1 MLEITEWVKL
11 ILDSLY
17 DGILIIDDKGIVK
30 YVNPA
35 YIRITRVKEKD
46 IIGRLLIDVRPGSR
60 LTDVVKNGKMEL
72 NAHRKMGDVEY
83 LVNMVPIYGKKGK
96 VIGGISLLN
105 ELNDV
110 YKLTEKLNL
119 SKIIIQNLKEHVKTL
134 GNGKY
139 SFDDII
145 TADEKSIEL
154 KEFAKRLAL
163 ADSNVL
169 ITGES
174 GTGKELYASA
184 IHNFSPRKDF
194 PFVPVNCAS
203 FEKNLIESE
212 LFGYEE
218 GAFTGAKKNGKTGL
232 FQLAHGGT
240 LFLDEIGELEYGLQ
254 GKLLRVL
261 QEKSIRKI
269 GGTKEIP
276 IDVRLIC
283 ATNKNLAQMVE
294 EEKFRRDLY
303 YRIAIMPITIPPLR
317 ERKKDI
323 IPLAEKFLGDLSL
336 KYKKSMTLSDGAA
349 KALSN
354 YNWVGNI
361 RELKN
366 IIEFTFNMAEEEIIR
381 RKHLPPMIAGSVQ
394 KDENIIPLNEMIKKA
409 EGEYLKKVLE
419 VYGNSVAGKKK
430 AAQAL
435 GISLATLYN
444 KLEKLSE

>member
-1 MLEITEWVKL
+1 MIKITGHAKL
-11 ILDSLY
+11 VFDSLY
-17 DGILIIDDKGIVK
+17 DGILIIDKEGIVR
-30 YVNPA
+30 YINPA
-35 YIRITRVKEKD
+35 YTRITKVEEKN
-46 IIGRLLIDVRPGSR
+46 IIGRYLSEVRPGSR
-60 LTDVVKNGKMEL
+60 LTNVVKNEKMEL
-72 NAHRKMGDVEY
+72 GAHRKMGEVEY
-83 LVNMVPIYGKKGK
+83 LVNMVPIYEEGK

-105 ELNDV
+105 ELIDI

-145 TADEKSIEL
+145 AVDEKSVEV
-154 KEFAKRLAL
+154 KDFAKRIAL

-184 IHNFSPRKDF
+184 IHNLSPRKDF
-194 PFVPVNCAS
+194 PFIPVNCAS

-232 FQLAHGGT
+232 FQLAQGGT

-269 GGTKEIP
+269 GGSKEIP

-283 ATNKNLAQMVE
+283 ATNKNL
-294 EEKFRRDLY
+294 EKMIQDNTFRRDLY
-303 YRIAIMPITIPPLR
+303 YRIAIMPLSILPLR
-317 ERKKDI
+317 EKKNDI
-323 IPLAEKFLGDLSL
+323 KSIAEKFLLDLSI
-336 KYKKSMTLSDGAA
+336 KYKKEVKLNEN
-349 KALSN
+349 ALKVLKE
-354 YNWVGNI
+354 YDWPGNI

-366 IIEFTFNMAEEEIIR
+366 IIEFTFNMVEGNEIKAE
-381 RKHLPPMIAGSVQ
+381 HLPIA
-394 KDENIIPLNEMIKKA
+394 IKKNLKENDNISPLSEVVKEA
-409 EGEYLKKVLE
+409 EKSYLKKVIE
-419 VYGNSVAGKKK
+419 IYGDSVEGKKK
-430 AAQAL
+430 AAKAL
-435 GISLATLYN
+435 EISLATLYN
-444 KLEKLSE
+444 KLEK

>member
-1 MLEITEWVKL
+1 MIKITGHAKL
-11 ILDSLY
+11 IFDSLY
-17 DGILIIDDKGIVK
+17 DGILIIDKEGIVR
-30 YVNPA
+30 YINPA
-35 YIRITRVKEKD
+35 YTRITKVEEKN
-46 IIGRLLIDVRPGSR
+46 IIGRYLSEVRPGSR
-60 LTDVVKNGKMEL
+60 LTNVVKNEKMEL
-72 NAHRKMGDVEY
+72 GAHRKMGEVEY
-83 LVNMVPIYGKKGK
+83 LVNMVPIYEEGK

-105 ELNDV
+105 ELVDI

-145 TADEKSIEL
+145 AVDEKSVEV
-154 KEFAKRLAL
+154 KDFAKRIAL

-184 IHNFSPRKDF
+184 IHNLSPRKDF
-194 PFVPVNCAS
+194 PFIPVNCAS

-232 FQLAHGGT
+232 FQLAQGGT

-261 QEKSIRKI
+261 QEKSVRKI
-269 GGTKEIP
+269 GGSKEIS

-283 ATNKNLAQMVE
+283 ATNKNL
-294 EEKFRRDLY
+294 EKMIQDNTFRRDLY
-303 YRIAIMPITIPPLR
+303 YRIAIMPLSILPLR
-317 ERKKDI
+317 EKKNDI
-323 IPLAEKFLGDLSL
+323 KSIAEKFLLDLSI
-336 KYKKSMTLSDGAA
+336 KYKKEVKLNEN
-349 KALSN
+349 ALKVLKE
-354 YNWVGNI
+354 YDWPGNI

-366 IIEFTFNMAEEEIIR
+366 IIEFTFNMVEGNEIKAE
-381 RKHLPPMIAGSVQ
+381 HLPIA
-394 KDENIIPLNEMIKKA
+394 IKKNLKENDNISPLSEVVKEA
-409 EGEYLKKVLE
+409 EKSYLKKVIE
-419 VYGNSVAGKKK
+419 IYGDSVEGKKK
-430 AAQAL
+430 AAKAL
-435 GISLATLYN
+435 EISLATLYN
-444 KLEKLSE
+444 KLEK

>member
-1 MLEITEWVKL
+1 MIKITGHAKL
-11 ILDSLY
+11 MFDSLY
-17 DGILIIDDKGIVK
+17 DGILIIDKEGIVR
-30 YVNPA
+30 YINPA
-35 YIRITRVKEKD
+35 YTRITKVEEKN
-46 IIGRLLIDVRPGSR
+46 IIGRYLSEVRPGSR
-60 LTDVVKNGKMEL
+60 LTNVVKNEKMEL
-72 NAHRKMGDVEY
+72 GAHRKMGEVEY
-83 LVNMVPIYGKKGK
+83 LVNMVPIYEEGK

-105 ELNDV
+105 ELVDI

-145 TADEKSIEL
+145 AVDEKSVEV
-154 KEFAKRLAL
+154 KDFAKRIAL

-184 IHNFSPRKDF
+184 IHNLSPRKDF
-194 PFVPVNCAS
+194 PFIPVNCAS

-232 FQLAHGGT
+232 FQLAQGGT

-261 QEKSIRKI
+261 QEKSVRKI
-269 GGTKEIP
+269 GGSKEIP

-283 ATNKNLAQMVE
+283 ATNKNL
-294 EEKFRRDLY
+294 EKMIQDNTFRRDLY
-303 YRIAIMPITIPPLR
+303 YRIAIMPLSILPLR
-317 ERKKDI
+317 EKKNDI
-323 IPLAEKFLGDLSL
+323 KSIAEKFLLDLSI
-336 KYKKSMTLSDGAA
+336 KYKKEVKLNEN
-349 KALSN
+349 ALKVLKE
-354 YNWVGNI
+354 YDWPGNI

-366 IIEFTFNMAEEEIIR
+366 IIEFTFNMVEGNEIKAE
-381 RKHLPPMIAGSVQ
+381 HLPIA
-394 KDENIIPLNEMIKKA
+394 IKKNLKENDNISPLSEVVKEA
-409 EGEYLKKVLE
+409 EKSYLKKVIE
-419 VYGNSVAGKKK
+419 IYGDSVEGKKK
-430 AAQAL
+430 AAKAL
-435 GISLATLYN
+435 EISLATLYN
-444 KLEKLSE
+444 KLEK

>member
-1 MLEITEWVKL
+1 MIKITGHAKL
-11 ILDSLY
+11 IFDSLY
-17 DGILIIDDKGIVK
+17 DGILIVDKEGVVRYI
-30 YVNPA
+30 NPA
-35 YIRITRVKEKD
+35 YTRITKVEEKN
-46 IIGRLLIDVRPGSR
+46 IIGRYLSEVRPGSR
-60 LTDVVKNGKMEL
+60 LTDVVKDEKMEL
-72 NAHRKMGDVEY
+72 GAHRKMGDVEY
-83 LVNMVPIYGKKGK
+83 LVNMVPIYEAGK

-105 ELNDV
+105 ELIDI

-145 TADEKSIEL
+145 TVDEKSIEV
-154 KEFAKRLAL
+154 KEFAKRIAL

-184 IHNFSPRKDF
+184 IHNFSARKDF
-194 PFVPVNCAS
+194 PFIPVNCAS

-218 GAFTGAKKNGKTGL
+218 GSFTGAKKNGKTGL
-232 FQLAHGGT
+232 FQLAQGGT

-269 GGTKEIP
+269 GGSKEIP

-283 ATNKNLAQMVE
+283 ATNKNLEQMIE
-294 EEKFRRDLY
+294 ENTFRRDLY
-303 YRIAIMPITIPPLR
+303 YRIAIMPMSIPPLR
-317 ERKKDI
+317 EKKNDI
-323 IPLAEKFLGDLSL
+323 KAIAEKFLSDLSMKYRKEVRLNGNAL
-336 KYKKSMTLSDGAA
+336 KVLKEYD
-349 KALSN
+349 
-354 YNWVGNI
+354 WPGNI

-366 IIEFTFNMAEEEIIR
+366 IIEFTFSMAEGNEI
-381 RKHLPPMIAGSVQ
+381 KAEHLPINMKNNINEN
-394 KDENIIPLNEMIKKA
+394 ENILPLSEIVREA
-409 EGEYLKKVLE
+409 EQNYLKKVIE
-419 VYGNSVAGKKK
+419 IYGDSVEGKKK
-430 AAQAL
+430 AAKAL
-435 GISLATLYN
+435 NISLATLYN
-444 KLEKLSE
+444 KLER

>member
-1 MLEITEWVKL
+1 MENNMIKITGHAKL
-11 ILDSLY
+11 IFDSLY
-17 DGILIIDDKGIVK
+17 DGILIIDKEGIVR
-30 YVNPA
+30 YINPA
-35 YIRITRVKEKD
+35 YTRITKVEEKN
-46 IIGRLLIDVRPGSR
+46 IIGRYLSEVRPGSR
-60 LTDVVKNGKMEL
+60 LTNVVKNEKMEL
-72 NAHRKMGDVEY
+72 GAHRKMGEVEY
-83 LVNMVPIYGKKGK
+83 LVNMVPIYEEGK

-105 ELNDV
+105 ELVDI

-145 TADEKSIEL
+145 AVDEKSVEV
-154 KEFAKRLAL
+154 KDFAKRIAL

-184 IHNFSPRKDF
+184 IHNLSPRKDF
-194 PFVPVNCAS
+194 PFIPVNCAS

-232 FQLAHGGT
+232 FQLAQGGT

-261 QEKSIRKI
+261 QEKSVRKI
-269 GGTKEIP
+269 GGSKEIP

-283 ATNKNLAQMVE
+283 ATNKNL
-294 EEKFRRDLY
+294 EKMIQDNTFRRDLY
-303 YRIAIMPITIPPLR
+303 YRIAIMPLSILPLR
-317 ERKKDI
+317 EKKNDI
-323 IPLAEKFLGDLSL
+323 KSIAEKFLLDLSI
-336 KYKKSMTLSDGAA
+336 KYKKEVKLNEN
-349 KALSN
+349 ALKVLKE
-354 YNWVGNI
+354 YDWPGNI

-366 IIEFTFNMAEEEIIR
+366 IIEFTFNMVEGNEIKAE
-381 RKHLPPMIAGSVQ
+381 HLPIA
-394 KDENIIPLNEMIKKA
+394 IKKNLKENDNISPLSEVVKEA
-409 EGEYLKKVLE
+409 EKSYLKKVIE
-419 VYGNSVAGKKK
+419 IYGDSVEGKKK
-430 AAQAL
+430 AAKAL
-435 GISLATLYN
+435 EISLATLYN
-444 KLEKLSE
+444 KLEK

>member
-1 MLEITEWVKL
+1 MIKITGHTKL
-11 ILDSLY
+11 IFDSLY
-17 DGILIIDDKGIVK
+17 DGILIVDKEGVVRYI
-30 YVNPA
+30 NPA
-35 YIRITRVKEKD
+35 YTRITKVEEKN
-46 IIGRLLIDVRPGSR
+46 IIGRYLSEVRPGSR
-60 LTDVVKNGKMEL
+60 LTNVVKDEKMEL
-72 NAHRKMGDVEY
+72 GAHRKMGDVEY
-83 LVNMVPIYGKKGK
+83 LVNMVPIYEDGK

-105 ELNDV
+105 ELIDI

-145 TADEKSIEL
+145 TVDEKSIEV
-154 KEFAKRLAL
+154 KEFAKRIAL

-184 IHNFSPRKDF
+184 IHNFSVRKDF
-194 PFVPVNCAS
+194 PFIPVNCAS

-218 GAFTGAKKNGKTGL
+218 GSFTGAKKNGKTGL
-232 FQLAHGGT
+232 FQLAQGGT

-269 GGTKEIP
+269 GGSKEIP

-283 ATNKNLAQMVE
+283 ATNKNLEQMIE
-294 EEKFRRDLY
+294 ENTFRRDLY
-303 YRIAIMPITIPPLR
+303 YRIAIMPMSIPPLR
-317 ERKKDI
+317 EKKNDI
-323 IPLAEKFLGDLSL
+323 KAIAEKFLSDLSMKYRKEVRLNGNAL
-336 KYKKSMTLSDGAA
+336 KVLKEYD
-349 KALSN
+349 
-354 YNWVGNI
+354 WPGNI

-366 IIEFTFNMAEEEIIR
+366 IIEFTFSMAEGNEI
-381 RKHLPPMIAGSVQ
+381 KAEHLPINMKNNINEN
-394 KDENIIPLNEMIKKA
+394 ENILPLSEIVREA
-409 EGEYLKKVLE
+409 EQNYLKKVIE
-419 VYGNSVAGKKK
+419 IYGDSVEGKKK
-430 AAQAL
+430 AAKAL
-435 GISLATLYN
+435 NISLATLYN
-444 KLEKLSE
+444 KLER

>member
-1 MLEITEWVKL
+1 MIKITGHAKL
-11 ILDSLY
+11 IFDSLY
-17 DGILIIDDKGIVK
+17 DGILIVDKEGVVRYI
-30 YVNPA
+30 NPA
-35 YIRITRVKEKD
+35 YTRITKVEEKN
-46 IIGRLLIDVRPGSR
+46 IIGRYLSEVRPGSR
-60 LTDVVKNGKMEL
+60 LTDVVKDEKMEL
-72 NAHRKMGDVEY
+72 GAHRKMGDVEY
-83 LVNMVPIYGKKGK
+83 LVNMVPIYEDGK

-105 ELNDV
+105 ELIDI

-145 TADEKSIEL
+145 TVDEKSIEV
-154 KEFAKRLAL
+154 KEFAKRIAL

-184 IHNFSPRKDF
+184 IHNFSARKDF
-194 PFVPVNCAS
+194 PFIPVNCAS

-218 GAFTGAKKNGKTGL
+218 GSFTGAKKNGKTGL
-232 FQLAHGGT
+232 FQLAQGGT

-269 GGTKEIP
+269 GGSKEIP

-283 ATNKNLAQMVE
+283 ATNKNLEQMIE
-294 EEKFRRDLY
+294 ENTFRRDLY
-303 YRIAIMPITIPPLR
+303 YRIAIMPMSIPPLR
-317 ERKKDI
+317 EKKNDI
-323 IPLAEKFLGDLSL
+323 KAIAEKFLSDLSMKYRKEVRLNGNAL
-336 KYKKSMTLSDGAA
+336 KVLKEYD
-349 KALSN
+349 
-354 YNWVGNI
+354 WPGNI

-366 IIEFTFNMAEEEIIR
+366 IIEFTFSMAEGNEI
-381 RKHLPPMIAGSVQ
+381 KAEHLPINMKNNINEN
-394 KDENIIPLNEMIKKA
+394 ENILPLSEIVREA
-409 EGEYLKKVLE
+409 EQNYLKKVIE
-419 VYGNSVAGKKK
+419 IYGDSVEGKKK
-430 AAQAL
+430 AAKAL
-435 GISLATLYN
+435 NISLATLYN
-444 KLEKLSE
+444 KLER

>member
-1 MLEITEWVKL
+1 MIKITGHAKL
-11 ILDSLY
+11 IFDSLY
-17 DGILIIDDKGIVK
+17 DGILIVDKEGVVRYI
-30 YVNPA
+30 NPA
-35 YIRITRVKEKD
+35 YTRITKVEEKN
-46 IIGRLLIDVRPGSR
+46 IIGRYLSEVRPGSR
-60 LTDVVKNGKMEL
+60 LTDVVKDEKMEL
-72 NAHRKMGDVEY
+72 GAHRKMGDVEY
-83 LVNMVPIYGKKGK
+83 LVNMVPIYEDGK

-105 ELNDV
+105 ELIDI

-145 TADEKSIEL
+145 TVDEKSIEV
-154 KEFAKRLAL
+154 KEFAKRIAL

-184 IHNFSPRKDF
+184 IHNFSARKDF
-194 PFVPVNCAS
+194 PFIPVNCAS

-218 GAFTGAKKNGKTGL
+218 GSFTGAKKNGKTGL
-232 FQLAHGGT
+232 FQLAQGGT

-269 GGTKEIP
+269 GGSKEIP

-283 ATNKNLAQMVE
+283 ATNKNLEQMIE
-294 EEKFRRDLY
+294 ENTFRRDLY
-303 YRIAIMPITIPPLR
+303 YRIAIMPMSIPPLR
-317 ERKKDI
+317 EKKNDI
-323 IPLAEKFLGDLSL
+323 KAIAEKFLSDLSMKYRKEVRLNGNVL
-336 KYKKSMTLSDGAA
+336 KVLKEYD
-349 KALSN
+349 
-354 YNWVGNI
+354 WPGNI

-366 IIEFTFNMAEEEIIR
+366 IIEFTFSMAEGNEI
-381 RKHLPPMIAGSVQ
+381 KAEHLPINMKNNINEN
-394 KDENIIPLNEMIKKA
+394 ENILPLSEIVREA
-409 EGEYLKKVLE
+409 EQNYLKKVIE
-419 VYGNSVAGKKK
+419 IYGDSVEGKKK
-430 AAQAL
+430 AAKAL
-435 GISLATLYN
+435 NISLATLYN
-444 KLEKLSE
+444 KLER

>member
-1 MLEITEWVKL
+1 MIKITGHAKL
-11 ILDSLY
+11 IFDSLY
-17 DGILIIDDKGIVK
+17 DGILIIDKEGIVR
-30 YVNPA
+30 YINPA
-35 YIRITRVKEKD
+35 YTRITKVEEKN
-46 IIGRLLIDVRPGSR
+46 IIGRYLSEVRPGSR
-60 LTDVVKNGKMEL
+60 LTNVVKNEKMEL
-72 NAHRKMGDVEY
+72 GAHRKMGEVEY
-83 LVNMVPIYGKKGK
+83 LVNMVPIYEEGK

-105 ELNDV
+105 ELVDI

-145 TADEKSIEL
+145 AVDEKSVEV
-154 KEFAKRLAL
+154 KDFAKRIAL

-184 IHNFSPRKDF
+184 IHNLSPRKDF
-194 PFVPVNCAS
+194 PFIPVNCAS

-232 FQLAHGGT
+232 FQLAQGGT

-261 QEKSIRKI
+261 QEKSVRKI
-269 GGTKEIP
+269 GGSKEIP

-283 ATNKNLAQMVE
+283 ATNKNL
-294 EEKFRRDLY
+294 EKMIQDNTFRRDLY
-303 YRIAIMPITIPPLR
+303 YRIAIMPLSILPLR
-317 ERKKDI
+317 EKKNDI
-323 IPLAEKFLGDLSL
+323 KSIAEKFLLDLSI
-336 KYKKSMTLSDGAA
+336 KYKKEVKLNEN
-349 KALSN
+349 ALKVLKE
-354 YNWVGNI
+354 YDWPGNI

-366 IIEFTFNMAEEEIIR
+366 IIEFTFNMIEGNEIKAE
-381 RKHLPPMIAGSVQ
+381 HLPIA
-394 KDENIIPLNEMIKKA
+394 IKKNLKENDNISPLSEVVKEA
-409 EGEYLKKVLE
+409 EKSYLKKVIE
-419 VYGNSVAGKKK
+419 IYGDSVEGKKK
-430 AAQAL
+430 AAKAL
-435 GISLATLYN
+435 EISLATLYN
-444 KLEKLSE
+444 KLEK

>member
-1 MLEITEWVKL
+1 MIKITGHAKL
-11 ILDSLY
+11 IFDSLY
-17 DGILIIDDKGIVK
+17 DGILIIDKEGIVR
-30 YVNPA
+30 YINPA
-35 YIRITRVKEKD
+35 YTRITKVEEKN
-46 IIGRLLIDVRPGSR
+46 IIGRYLSEVRPGSR
-60 LTDVVKNGKMEL
+60 LTNVVKNEKMEL
-72 NAHRKMGDVEY
+72 GAHRKMGEVEY
-83 LVNMVPIYGKKGK
+83 LVNMVPIYEDGK

-105 ELNDV
+105 ELVDI

-145 TADEKSIEL
+145 AVDEKSIEV
-154 KEFAKRLAL
+154 KEFAKRIAL

-184 IHNFSPRKDF
+184 IHNLSPRKDF
-194 PFVPVNCAS
+194 PFIPVNCAS

-218 GAFTGAKKNGKTGL
+218 GSFTGAKKNGKTGL
-232 FQLAHGGT
+232 FQLAQGGT

-269 GGTKEIP
+269 GGSKEIP

-283 ATNKNLAQMVE
+283 ATNKNL
-294 EEKFRRDLY
+294 EKMIEDNTFRRDLY
-303 YRIAIMPITIPPLR
+303 YRIAIMPLSILPLR
-317 ERKKDI
+317 EKKNDI
-323 IPLAEKFLGDLSL
+323 KSIAEKFLLDLSI
-336 KYKKSMTLSDGAA
+336 KYKKEVKLNEN
-349 KALSN
+349 ALKVLKE
-354 YNWVGNI
+354 YEWPGNI

-366 IIEFTFNMAEEEIIR
+366 IIEFTFNMAEGNEIR
-381 RKHLPPMIAGSVQ
+381 AEHLPITI
-394 KDENIIPLNEMIKKA
+394 KNNLKENENIVPLSEIVREA
-409 EGEYLKKVLE
+409 EQNYLKKVIE
-419 VYGNSVAGKKK
+419 IYGDNVEGKKK
-430 AAQAL
+430 AAKAL
-435 GISLATLYN
+435 KISLATLYN
-444 KLEKLSE
+444 KLER

>member
-1 MLEITEWVKL
+1 MIKITGHAKL
-11 ILDSLY
+11 IFDSLY
-17 DGILIIDDKGIVK
+17 DGILIVDKEGVVRYI
-30 YVNPA
+30 NPA
-35 YIRITRVKEKD
+35 YTRITKVEEKN
-46 IIGRLLIDVRPGSR
+46 IIGRYLSEVRPGSR
-60 LTDVVKNGKMEL
+60 LTDVVKDEKMEL
-72 NAHRKMGDVEY
+72 GAHRKMGDVEY
-83 LVNMVPIYGKKGK
+83 LVNMVPIYEDGK

-105 ELNDV
+105 ELIDI

-145 TADEKSIEL
+145 TVDEKSIEV
-154 KEFAKRLAL
+154 KEFAKRIAL

-184 IHNFSPRKDF
+184 IHNFSARKDF
-194 PFVPVNCAS
+194 PFIPVNCAS

-218 GAFTGAKKNGKTGL
+218 GSFTGAKKNGKTGL
-232 FQLAHGGT
+232 FQLAQGGT

-269 GGTKEIP
+269 GGSKEIP

-283 ATNKNLAQMVE
+283 ATNKNLEQMIE
-294 EEKFRRDLY
+294 ENTFRRDLY
-303 YRIAIMPITIPPLR
+303 YRIAIMPMSIPPLR
-317 ERKKDI
+317 DKKNDI
-323 IPLAEKFLGDLSL
+323 KAIAEKFLSDLSMKYRKEVRLNGNAL
-336 KYKKSMTLSDGAA
+336 KVLKEYD
-349 KALSN
+349 
-354 YNWVGNI
+354 WPGNI

-366 IIEFTFNMAEEEIIR
+366 IIEFTFSMAEGNEI
-381 RKHLPPMIAGSVQ
+381 KAEHLPINMKNNINEN
-394 KDENIIPLNEMIKKA
+394 ENILPLSEIVREA
-409 EGEYLKKVLE
+409 EQNYLKKVIE
-419 VYGNSVAGKKK
+419 IYGDSVEGKKK
-430 AAQAL
+430 AAKAL
-435 GISLATLYN
+435 NISLATLYN
-444 KLEKLSE
+444 KLER

>member
-1 MLEITEWVKL
+1 MIKITGYAKL
-11 ILDSLY
+11 IFDSLY
-17 DGILIIDDKGIVK
+17 DGILIVDKKGVVRYI
-30 YVNPA
+30 NPA
-35 YIRITRVKEKD
+35 YTRITKVEEKN
-46 IIGRLLIDVRPGSR
+46 IIGRYLSEVRPGSR
-60 LTDVVKNGKMEL
+60 LTDVVKDEKMEL
-72 NAHRKMGDVEY
+72 GAHRKMGDVEY
-83 LVNMVPIYGKKGK
+83 LVNMVPIYEDGK

-105 ELNDV
+105 ELIDI

-145 TADEKSIEL
+145 TVDEKSIEV
-154 KEFAKRLAL
+154 KEFAKRIAL

-184 IHNFSPRKDF
+184 IHNFSARKDF
-194 PFVPVNCAS
+194 PFIPVNCAS

-218 GAFTGAKKNGKTGL
+218 GSFTGAKKNGKTGL
-232 FQLAHGGT
+232 FQLAQGGT

-269 GGTKEIP
+269 GGSKEIP

-283 ATNKNLAQMVE
+283 ATNKNLEQMIE
-294 EEKFRRDLY
+294 ENTFRRDLY
-303 YRIAIMPITIPPLR
+303 YRIAIMPMSIPPLR
-317 ERKKDI
+317 EKKNDI
-323 IPLAEKFLGDLSL
+323 KAIAEKFLSDLSMKYRKEVRLNGNAL
-336 KYKKSMTLSDGAA
+336 KVLKEYD
-349 KALSN
+349 
-354 YNWVGNI
+354 WPGNI

-366 IIEFTFNMAEEEIIR
+366 IIEFTFSMAEGNEI
-381 RKHLPPMIAGSVQ
+381 KAEHLPINMKNNINEN
-394 KDENIIPLNEMIKKA
+394 ENILPLSEIVREA
-409 EGEYLKKVLE
+409 EQNYLKKVIE
-419 VYGNSVAGKKK
+419 IYGDSVEGKKK
-430 AAQAL
+430 AAKAL
-435 GISLATLYN
+435 NISLATLYN
-444 KLEKLSE
+444 KLER

>member
-1 MLEITEWVKL
+1 MENNMIKITGYAKL
-11 ILDSLY
+11 IFDSLY
-17 DGILIIDDKGIVK
+17 DGILIVDKEGVVRYI
-30 YVNPA
+30 NPA
-35 YIRITRVKEKD
+35 YTRITKVEEKN
-46 IIGRLLIDVRPGSR
+46 IIGRYLSEVRPGSR
-60 LTDVVKNGKMEL
+60 LTDVVKDEKMEL
-72 NAHRKMGDVEY
+72 GAHRKMGDVEY
-83 LVNMVPIYGKKGK
+83 LVNMVPIYEDGK

-105 ELNDV
+105 ELIDI

-145 TADEKSIEL
+145 TVDEKSIEV
-154 KEFAKRLAL
+154 KEFAKRIAL

-184 IHNFSPRKDF
+184 IHNFSARKDF
-194 PFVPVNCAS
+194 PFIPVNCAS

-218 GAFTGAKKNGKTGL
+218 GSFTGAKKNGKTGL
-232 FQLAHGGT
+232 FQLAQGGT

-269 GGTKEIP
+269 GGSKEIP

-283 ATNKNLAQMVE
+283 ATNKNLEQMIE
-294 EEKFRRDLY
+294 ENTFRRDLY
-303 YRIAIMPITIPPLR
+303 YRIAIMPMSIPPLR
-317 ERKKDI
+317 EKKNDI
-323 IPLAEKFLGDLSL
+323 KAIAEKFLSDLSMKYRKEVRLNGNAL
-336 KYKKSMTLSDGAA
+336 KVLKEYD
-349 KALSN
+349 
-354 YNWVGNI
+354 WPGNI

-366 IIEFTFNMAEEEIIR
+366 IIEFTFSMAEGNEI
-381 RKHLPPMIAGSVQ
+381 KAEHLPINMKNNINEN
-394 KDENIIPLNEMIKKA
+394 ENILPLSEIVREA
-409 EGEYLKKVLE
+409 EQNYLKKVIE
-419 VYGNSVAGKKK
+419 IYGDSVEGKKK
-430 AAQAL
+430 AAKAL
-435 GISLATLYN
+435 NISLATLYN
-444 KLEKLSE
+444 KLER

>member
-1 MLEITEWVKL
+1 MIKITGHAKL
-11 ILDSLY
+11 IFDSLY
-17 DGILIIDDKGIVK
+17 DGILIVDKEGVVRYI
-30 YVNPA
+30 NPA
-35 YIRITRVKEKD
+35 YTRITKVEKKN
-46 IIGRLLIDVRPGSR
+46 IIGRYLSEVRPGSR
-60 LTDVVKNGKMEL
+60 LTDVVKDEKMEL
-72 NAHRKMGDVEY
+72 GAHRKMGDVEY
-83 LVNMVPIYGKKGK
+83 LVNMVPIYEDGK

-105 ELNDV
+105 ELIDI

-145 TADEKSIEL
+145 TVDEKSIEV
-154 KEFAKRLAL
+154 KEFAKRIAL

-184 IHNFSPRKDF
+184 IHNFSARKDF
-194 PFVPVNCAS
+194 PFIPVNCAS

-218 GAFTGAKKNGKTGL
+218 GSFTGAKKNGKTGL
-232 FQLAHGGT
+232 FQLAQGGT

-269 GGTKEIP
+269 GGSKEIP

-283 ATNKNLAQMVE
+283 ATNKNLEQMIE
-294 EEKFRRDLY
+294 ENTFRRDLY
-303 YRIAIMPITIPPLR
+303 YRIAIMPMSIPPLR
-317 ERKKDI
+317 EKKNDI
-323 IPLAEKFLGDLSL
+323 KAIAEKFLSDLSMKYRKEVRLNGNAL
-336 KYKKSMTLSDGAA
+336 KVLKEYD
-349 KALSN
+349 
-354 YNWVGNI
+354 WPGNI

-366 IIEFTFNMAEEEIIR
+366 IIEFTFSMAEGNEI
-381 RKHLPPMIAGSVQ
+381 KAEHLPINMKNNINEN
-394 KDENIIPLNEMIKKA
+394 ENILPLSEIVREA
-409 EGEYLKKVLE
+409 EQNYLKKVIE
-419 VYGNSVAGKKK
+419 IYGDSVEGKKK
-430 AAQAL
+430 AAKAL
-435 GISLATLYN
+435 NISLATLYN
-444 KLEKLSE
+444 KLER

>member
-1 MLEITEWVKL
+1 MIKITGHAKL
-11 ILDSLY
+11 IFDSLY
-17 DGILIIDDKGIVK
+17 DGILIIDKEGIVR
-30 YVNPA
+30 YINPA
-35 YIRITRVKEKD
+35 YTRITKVEEKN
-46 IIGRLLIDVRPGSR
+46 IIGRYLSEVRPGSR
-60 LTDVVKNGKMEL
+60 LTNVVKNEKMEL
-72 NAHRKMGDVEY
+72 GAHRKMGEVEY
-83 LVNMVPIYGKKGK
+83 LVNMVPIYEEGK

-105 ELNDV
+105 ELVDI

-145 TADEKSIEL
+145 AVDEKSVEV
-154 KEFAKRLAL
+154 KDFAKRIAL

-184 IHNFSPRKDF
+184 IHNLSPRKDF
-194 PFVPVNCAS
+194 PFIPVNCAS

-218 GAFTGAKKNGKTGL
+218 GSFTGAKKNGKTGL
-232 FQLAHGGT
+232 FQLAQGGT

-269 GGTKEIP
+269 GGSKEIP

-283 ATNKNLAQMVE
+283 ATNKNL
-294 EEKFRRDLY
+294 EKMIEDNTFRRDLY
-303 YRIAIMPITIPPLR
+303 YRIAIMPLSILPLR
-317 ERKKDI
+317 EKKNDI
-323 IPLAEKFLGDLSL
+323 KSIAEKFLLDLSI
-336 KYKKSMTLSDGAA
+336 KYKKEVKLNEN
-349 KALSN
+349 ALKVLKE
-354 YNWVGNI
+354 YEWPGNI

-366 IIEFTFNMAEEEIIR
+366 IIEFTFNMVEGNEIKAE
-381 RKHLPPMIAGSVQ
+381 HLPIA
-394 KDENIIPLNEMIKKA
+394 IKKNLKENDNISPLSEVVREA
-409 EGEYLKKVLE
+409 EKSYLKKVIE
-419 VYGNSVAGKKK
+419 IYGDSVEGKKK
-430 AAQAL
+430 AAKAL
-435 GISLATLYN
+435 EISLATLYN
-444 KLEKLSE
+444 KLEK

>member
-1 MLEITEWVKL
+1 MIKITGYAKL
-11 ILDSLY
+11 IFDSLY
-17 DGILIIDDKGIVK
+17 DGILIVDKEGVVRYI
-30 YVNPA
+30 NPA
-35 YIRITRVKEKD
+35 YTRITKVEEKN
-46 IIGRLLIDVRPGSR
+46 IIGRYLSEVRPGSR
-60 LTDVVKNGKMEL
+60 LTDVVKDEKMEL
-72 NAHRKMGDVEY
+72 GAHRKMGDVEY
-83 LVNMVPIYGKKGK
+83 LVNMVPIYEDGK

-105 ELNDV
+105 ELIDI

-145 TADEKSIEL
+145 TVDEKSIEV
-154 KEFAKRLAL
+154 KEFAKRIAL

-184 IHNFSPRKDF
+184 IHNFSARKDF
-194 PFVPVNCAS
+194 PFIPVNCAS

-218 GAFTGAKKNGKTGL
+218 GSFTGAKKNGKTGL
-232 FQLAHGGT
+232 FQLAQGGT

-269 GGTKEIP
+269 GGSKEIP

-283 ATNKNLAQMVE
+283 ATNKNLEQMIE
-294 EEKFRRDLY
+294 ENTFRRDLY
-303 YRIAIMPITIPPLR
+303 YRIAIMPMSIPPLR
-317 ERKKDI
+317 EKKNDI
-323 IPLAEKFLGDLSL
+323 KAIAEKFLSDLSMKYRKEVRLNGNAL
-336 KYKKSMTLSDGAA
+336 KVLKEYD
-349 KALSN
+349 
-354 YNWVGNI
+354 WPGNI

-366 IIEFTFNMAEEEIIR
+366 IIEFTFSMAEGNEI
-381 RKHLPPMIAGSVQ
+381 KAEHLPINMKNNINEN
-394 KDENIIPLNEMIKKA
+394 ENILPLSEIVREA
-409 EGEYLKKVLE
+409 EQNYLKKVIE
-419 VYGNSVAGKKK
+419 IYGDSVEGKKK
-430 AAQAL
+430 AAKAL
-435 GISLATLYN
+435 NISLATLYN
-444 KLEKLSE
+444 KLER

>member
-1 MLEITEWVKL
+1 MIKITGYAKL
-11 ILDSLY
+11 IFDSLY
-17 DGILIIDDKGIVK
+17 DGILIVDKEGVVRYI
-30 YVNPA
+30 NPA
-35 YIRITRVKEKD
+35 YTRITKVEEKN
-46 IIGRLLIDVRPGSR
+46 IIGRYLSEVRPGSR
-60 LTDVVKNGKMEL
+60 LTDVVKDEKMEL
-72 NAHRKMGDVEY
+72 GAHRKMGDVEY
-83 LVNMVPIYGKKGK
+83 LVNMVPIYEDGK

-105 ELNDV
+105 ELIDI

-145 TADEKSIEL
+145 TVDEKSIEV
-154 KEFAKRLAL
+154 KEFAKRIAL

-184 IHNFSPRKDF
+184 IHNFSARKDF
-194 PFVPVNCAS
+194 PFIPVNCAS

-218 GAFTGAKKNGKTGL
+218 GSFTGAKKNGKTGL
-232 FQLAHGGT
+232 FQLAQGGT

-269 GGTKEIP
+269 GGSKEIP

-283 ATNKNLAQMVE
+283 ATNKNLEQMME
-294 EEKFRRDLY
+294 ENTFRRDLY
-303 YRIAIMPITIPPLR
+303 YRIAIMPMSIPPLR
-317 ERKKDI
+317 EKKNDI
-323 IPLAEKFLGDLSL
+323 KAIAEKFLSDLSMKYRKEVRLNGNAL
-336 KYKKSMTLSDGAA
+336 KVLKEYD
-349 KALSN
+349 
-354 YNWVGNI
+354 WPGNI

-366 IIEFTFNMAEEEIIR
+366 IIEFTFSMAEGNEI
-381 RKHLPPMIAGSVQ
+381 KAEHLPINMKNNINEN
-394 KDENIIPLNEMIKKA
+394 ENILPLSEIVREA
-409 EGEYLKKVLE
+409 EQNYLKKVIE
-419 VYGNSVAGKKK
+419 IYGDSVEGKKK
-430 AAQAL
+430 AAKAL
-435 GISLATLYN
+435 NISLATLYN
-444 KLEKLSE
+444 KLER

>member
-1 MLEITEWVKL
+1 MIKITGQAKL
-11 ILDSLY
+11 IFDSLY
-17 DGILIIDDKGIVK
+17 DGILIIDKEGIVR
-30 YVNPA
+30 YINPA
-35 YIRITRVKEKD
+35 YTRITKVEEKN
-46 IIGRLLIDVRPGSR
+46 IIGRYLSEVRPGSR
-60 LTDVVKNGKMEL
+60 LTNVVKNEKMEL
-72 NAHRKMGDVEY
+72 GAHRKMGEVEY
-83 LVNMVPIYGKKGK
+83 LVNMVPIYEEGK

-105 ELNDV
+105 ELVDI

-145 TADEKSIEL
+145 AVDEKSVEV
-154 KEFAKRLAL
+154 KDFAKRIAL

-184 IHNFSPRKDF
+184 IHNLSPRKDF
-194 PFVPVNCAS
+194 PFIPVNCAS

-232 FQLAHGGT
+232 FQLAQGGT

-261 QEKSIRKI
+261 QEKSVRKI
-269 GGTKEIP
+269 GGSKEIS

-283 ATNKNLAQMVE
+283 ATNKNL
-294 EEKFRRDLY
+294 EKMIQDNTFRRDLY
-303 YRIAIMPITIPPLR
+303 YRIAIMPLSILPLR
-317 ERKKDI
+317 EKKNDI
-323 IPLAEKFLGDLSL
+323 KSIAEKFLLDLSI
-336 KYKKSMTLSDGAA
+336 KYKKEVKLNEN
-349 KALSN
+349 ALKVLKE
-354 YNWVGNI
+354 YDWPGNI

-366 IIEFTFNMAEEEIIR
+366 IIEFTFNMVEGNEIKAE
-381 RKHLPPMIAGSVQ
+381 HLPIA
-394 KDENIIPLNEMIKKA
+394 IKKNLKENDNISPLSEVVKEA
-409 EGEYLKKVLE
+409 EKSYLKKVIE
-419 VYGNSVAGKKK
+419 IYGDSVEGKKK
-430 AAQAL
+430 AAKAL
-435 GISLATLYN
+435 EISLATLYN
-444 KLEKLSE
+444 KLEK

>member
-1 MLEITEWVKL
+1 MIKITGHAKL
-11 ILDSLY
+11 IFDSLY
-17 DGILIIDDKGIVK
+17 DGILIVDKEGVVRYI
-30 YVNPA
+30 NPA
-35 YIRITRVKEKD
+35 YTRITKVEEKN
-46 IIGRLLIDVRPGSR
+46 IIGRYLSEVRPGSR
-60 LTDVVKNGKMEL
+60 LTDVVKDEKMEL
-72 NAHRKMGDVEY
+72 GAHRKMGDVEY
-83 LVNMVPIYGKKGK
+83 LVNMVPIYEAGK

-105 ELNDV
+105 ELIDI

-145 TADEKSIEL
+145 TVDEKSIEV
-154 KEFAKRLAL
+154 KEFAKRIAL

-184 IHNFSPRKDF
+184 IHNFSARKDF
-194 PFVPVNCAS
+194 PFIPVNCAS

-218 GAFTGAKKNGKTGL
+218 GSFTGAKKNGKTGL
-232 FQLAHGGT
+232 FQLAQGGT

-269 GGTKEIP
+269 GGSKEIP

-283 ATNKNLAQMVE
+283 ATNKNLEQMIE
-294 EEKFRRDLY
+294 ENTFRRDLY
-303 YRIAIMPITIPPLR
+303 YRIAIMPMSIPPLR
-317 ERKKDI
+317 DKKNDI
-323 IPLAEKFLGDLSL
+323 KAIAEKFLSDLSMKYRKEVRLNGNAL
-336 KYKKSMTLSDGAA
+336 KVLKEYD
-349 KALSN
+349 
-354 YNWVGNI
+354 WPGNI

-366 IIEFTFNMAEEEIIR
+366 IIEFTFSMAEGNEI
-381 RKHLPPMIAGSVQ
+381 KAEHLPINMKNNINEN
-394 KDENIIPLNEMIKKA
+394 ENILPLSEIVREA
-409 EGEYLKKVLE
+409 EQNYLKKVIE
-419 VYGNSVAGKKK
+419 IYGDSVEGKKK
-430 AAQAL
+430 AAKAL
-435 GISLATLYN
+435 NISLATLYN
-444 KLEKLSE
+444 KLER

>member
-1 MLEITEWVKL
+1 MIKITGYAKL
-11 ILDSLY
+11 IFDSLY
-17 DGILIIDDKGIVK
+17 DGILIVDKEGVVRYI
-30 YVNPA
+30 NPA
-35 YIRITRVKEKD
+35 YTRITKVEEKN
-46 IIGRLLIDVRPGSR
+46 IIGRYLSEVRPGSR
-60 LTDVVKNGKMEL
+60 LTDVVKDEKMEL
-72 NAHRKMGDVEY
+72 GAHRKMGDVEY
-83 LVNMVPIYGKKGK
+83 LVNMVPIYEDGK

-105 ELNDV
+105 ELIDI

-145 TADEKSIEL
+145 TVDEKSIEV
-154 KEFAKRLAL
+154 KEFAKRIAL

-184 IHNFSPRKDF
+184 IHNFSARKDF
-194 PFVPVNCAS
+194 PFIPVNCAS

-218 GAFTGAKKNGKTGL
+218 GSFTGAKKNGKTGL
-232 FQLAHGGT
+232 FQLAQGGT

-269 GGTKEIP
+269 GGSKEIP

-283 ATNKNLAQMVE
+283 ATNKNLEQMIE
-294 EEKFRRDLY
+294 ENTFRRDLY
-303 YRIAIMPITIPPLR
+303 YRIAIMPMSIPPLR
-317 ERKKDI
+317 DKKNDI
-323 IPLAEKFLGDLSL
+323 KAIAEKFLSDLSMKYRKEVRLNGNAL
-336 KYKKSMTLSDGAA
+336 KVLKEYD
-349 KALSN
+349 
-354 YNWVGNI
+354 WPGNI

-366 IIEFTFNMAEEEIIR
+366 IIEFTFSMAEGNEI
-381 RKHLPPMIAGSVQ
+381 KAEHLPINMKNNINEN
-394 KDENIIPLNEMIKKA
+394 ENILPLSEIVREA
-409 EGEYLKKVLE
+409 EQNYLKKVIE
-419 VYGNSVAGKKK
+419 IYGDSVEGKKK
-430 AAQAL
+430 AAKAL
-435 GISLATLYN
+435 NISLATLYN
-444 KLEKLSE
+444 KLER

>member
-1 MLEITEWVKL
+1 MIKITGHAKL
-11 ILDSLY
+11 IFDSLY
-17 DGILIIDDKGIVK
+17 DGILIIDKEGIVR
-30 YVNPA
+30 YINPA
-35 YIRITRVKEKD
+35 YTRITKVEEKN
-46 IIGRLLIDVRPGSR
+46 IIGRYLSEVRPGSR
-60 LTDVVKNGKMEL
+60 LTNVVKNEKMEL
-72 NAHRKMGDVEY
+72 GAHRKMGEVEY
-83 LVNMVPIYGKKGK
+83 LVNMVPIYEDGK

-105 ELNDV
+105 ELVDI

-145 TADEKSIEL
+145 AVDEKSIEV
-154 KEFAKRLAL
+154 KEFAKRIAL

-184 IHNFSPRKDF
+184 IHNLSPRKDF
-194 PFVPVNCAS
+194 PFIPVNCAS

-218 GAFTGAKKNGKTGL
+218 GSFTGAKKNGKTGL
-232 FQLAHGGT
+232 FQLAQGGT

-269 GGTKEIP
+269 GGSKEIP

-283 ATNKNLAQMVE
+283 ATNKNL
-294 EEKFRRDLY
+294 EKMIQDNTFRRDLY
-303 YRIAIMPITIPPLR
+303 YRIAIMPLSILPLR
-317 ERKKDI
+317 EKKNDI
-323 IPLAEKFLGDLSL
+323 KSIAEKFLLDLSI
-336 KYKKSMTLSDGAA
+336 KYKKEVKLNEN
-349 KALSN
+349 ALKVLKE
-354 YNWVGNI
+354 YDWPGNI

-366 IIEFTFNMAEEEIIR
+366 IIEFTFNMVEGNEIKAE
-381 RKHLPPMIAGSVQ
+381 HLPIA
-394 KDENIIPLNEMIKKA
+394 IKKNLKENDNISPLSEVVKEA
-409 EGEYLKKVLE
+409 EKSYLKKVIE
-419 VYGNSVAGKKK
+419 IYGDSVEGKKK
-430 AAQAL
+430 AAKAL
-435 GISLATLYN
+435 EISLATLYN
-444 KLEKLSE
+444 KLEK

>member
-1 MLEITEWVKL
+1 MIKITGHAKL
-11 ILDSLY
+11 IFDSLY
-17 DGILIIDDKGIVK
+17 DGILIIDKEGIVR
-30 YVNPA
+30 YINPA
-35 YIRITRVKEKD
+35 YTRITKVEEKN
-46 IIGRLLIDVRPGSR
+46 IIGRYLSEVRPGSR
-60 LTDVVKNGKMEL
+60 LTNVVKNEKMEL
-72 NAHRKMGDVEY
+72 GAHRKMGEVEY
-83 LVNMVPIYGKKGK
+83 LVNMVPIYEEGK

-105 ELNDV
+105 ELVDI

-145 TADEKSIEL
+145 AVDEKSVEV
-154 KEFAKRLAL
+154 KDFAKRIAL

-184 IHNFSPRKDF
+184 IHNLSPRKDF
-194 PFVPVNCAS
+194 PFIPVNCAS

-232 FQLAHGGT
+232 FQLAQGGT

-269 GGTKEIP
+269 GGSKEIP

-283 ATNKNLAQMVE
+283 ATNKNL
-294 EEKFRRDLY
+294 EKMIQDNTFRRDLY
-303 YRIAIMPITIPPLR
+303 YRIAIMPLSILPLR
-317 ERKKDI
+317 EKKNDI
-323 IPLAEKFLGDLSL
+323 KSIAEKFLLDLSI
-336 KYKKSMTLSDGAA
+336 KYKKEVKLNEN
-349 KALSN
+349 ALKVLKE
-354 YNWVGNI
+354 YDWPGNI

-366 IIEFTFNMAEEEIIR
+366 IIEFTFNMVEGNEIKAE
-381 RKHLPPMIAGSVQ
+381 HLPIA
-394 KDENIIPLNEMIKKA
+394 IKKNLKENDNISPLSEVVREA
-409 EGEYLKKVLE
+409 EKSYLKKVIE
-419 VYGNSVAGKKK
+419 IYGDSVEGKKK
-430 AAQAL
+430 AAKAL
-435 GISLATLYN
+435 EISLATLYN
-444 KLEKLSE
+444 KLEK

>member
-1 MLEITEWVKL
+1 MIKITGHAKL
-11 ILDSLY
+11 IFDSLY
-17 DGILIIDDKGIVK
+17 DGILIVDKEGVVRYI
-30 YVNPA
+30 NPA
-35 YIRITRVKEKD
+35 YTRITKVEEKN
-46 IIGRLLIDVRPGSR
+46 IIGRYLSEVRPGSR
-60 LTDVVKNGKMEL
+60 LTDVVKDEKMEL
-72 NAHRKMGDVEY
+72 GAHRKMGDVEY
-83 LVNMVPIYGKKGK
+83 LVNMVPIYEDGK

-105 ELNDV
+105 ELIDI

-145 TADEKSIEL
+145 TVDEKSIEV
-154 KEFAKRLAL
+154 KEFAKRIAL

-184 IHNFSPRKDF
+184 IHNFSARKDF
-194 PFVPVNCAS
+194 PFIPVNCAS

-218 GAFTGAKKNGKTGL
+218 GSFTGAKKNGKTGL
-232 FQLAHGGT
+232 FQLAQGGT

-269 GGTKEIP
+269 GGSKEIP

-283 ATNKNLAQMVE
+283 ATNKNLEQMIE
-294 EEKFRRDLY
+294 ENTFRRDLY
-303 YRIAIMPITIPPLR
+303 YRIAIMPMSIPPLR
-317 ERKKDI
+317 EKKNDI
-323 IPLAEKFLGDLSL
+323 KAIAEKFLSDLSMKYRKEVRLNGNAL
-336 KYKKSMTLSDGAA
+336 KVLKEYD
-349 KALSN
+349 
-354 YNWVGNI
+354 WPGNI

-366 IIEFTFNMAEEEIIR
+366 IIEFTFSMDEGNEIKAE
-381 RKHLPPMIAGSVQ
+381 HLPINMKNNINEN
-394 KDENIIPLNEMIKKA
+394 ENILPLSEIVREA
-409 EGEYLKKVLE
+409 EQNYLKKVIE
-419 VYGNSVAGKKK
+419 IYGDSVEGKKK
-430 AAQAL
+430 AAKAL
-435 GISLATLYN
+435 NISLATLYN
-444 KLEKLSE
+444 KLER

>member
-1 MLEITEWVKL
+1 MENNMIKITGHAKL
-11 ILDSLY
+11 VFDSLY
-17 DGILIIDDKGIVK
+17 DGILIIDKEGIVR
-30 YVNPA
+30 YINPA
-35 YIRITRVKEKD
+35 YTRITKVEEKN
-46 IIGRLLIDVRPGSR
+46 IIGRYLSEVRPGSR
-60 LTDVVKNGKMEL
+60 LTNVVKNEKMEL
-72 NAHRKMGDVEY
+72 GAHRKMGEVEY
-83 LVNMVPIYGKKGK
+83 LVNMVPIYEEGK

-105 ELNDV
+105 ELIDI

-145 TADEKSIEL
+145 AVDEKSVEV
-154 KEFAKRLAL
+154 KDFAKRIAL

-184 IHNFSPRKDF
+184 IHNLSPRKDF
-194 PFVPVNCAS
+194 PFIPVNCAS

-232 FQLAHGGT
+232 FQLAQGGT

-269 GGTKEIP
+269 GGSKEIP

-283 ATNKNLAQMVE
+283 ATNKNL
-294 EEKFRRDLY
+294 EKMIQDNTFRRDLY
-303 YRIAIMPITIPPLR
+303 YRIAIMPLSILPLR
-317 ERKKDI
+317 EKKNDI
-323 IPLAEKFLGDLSL
+323 KSIAEKFLLDLSI
-336 KYKKSMTLSDGAA
+336 KYKKEVKLNEN
-349 KALSN
+349 ALKVLKE
-354 YNWVGNI
+354 YDWPGNI

-366 IIEFTFNMAEEEIIR
+366 IIEFTFNMVEGNEIKAE
-381 RKHLPPMIAGSVQ
+381 HLPIA
-394 KDENIIPLNEMIKKA
+394 IKKNLKENDNISPLSEVVKEA
-409 EGEYLKKVLE
+409 EKSYLKKVIE
-419 VYGNSVAGKKK
+419 IYGDSVEGKKK
-430 AAQAL
+430 AAKAL
-435 GISLATLYN
+435 EISLATLYN
-444 KLEKLSE
+444 KLEK